1 MNEES
6 VTITPIEPI
15 GSGTRLREAPS
26 TRFSGSQHVFDLVEL
41 SAHLL
46 NEDRPGANGHRQITI
61 FRHDATTMVL
71 FTFEVGGQLTDHKA
85 NGLVTIHALDG
96 ALTVEAQE
104 GAEWQRHDL
113 RAQQILVLNPGVLHN
128 VTAHEA
134 GRMLLTIQL
143 VKNTP
148 ALQR

>member
-1 MNEES
+1 MHEES
-6 VTITPIEPI
+6 VTTTTIEPM

-41 SAHLL
+41 STHLV
-46 NEDRPGANGHRQITI
+46 NEDHQGANGHRQMTI

-71 FTFEVGGQLTDHKA
+71 FAFEAGGQLKDHRA

-96 ALTVEAQE
+96 ALTVEAQD
-104 GAEWQRHDL
+104 GVEWQRHDL

-143 VKNTP
+143 VKNIPTV
-148 ALQR
+148 QR

>member
-1 MNEES
+1 MNEET
-6 VTITPIEPI
+6 VTTTTIEPI
-15 GSGTRLREAPS
+15 GSGARLRQAPS

-41 SAHLL
+41 SANLL
-46 NEDRPGANGHRQITI
+46 NEDHSGANGHRQMTI

-71 FTFEVGGQLTDHKA
+71 FAFEAGGQLTDHKA

-96 ALTVEAQE
+96 ALTVEAQ
-104 GAEWQRHDL
+104 GVAEWQRHDL